1 MPVSGGGLISGIAVA
16 AKARLPDVR
25 VVAVEPELAGDLAE
39 GCAAGERVI
48 WPAAQTGRT
57 IADGL
62 RTTSVGELNW
72 EHIAALVDDVV
83 TVTEDEILAAMRR
96 VVLDDKLVCEPSG
109 AVAVAGYLA
118 DRGASAGPVG
128 RGRLGRQCRSAAAG
142 RGRLRAADAAWL
154 G

>member
-1 MPVSGGGLISGIAVA
+1 MSAS
-16 AKARLPDVR
+16 
-25 VVAVEPELAGDLAE
+25 
-39 GCAAGERVI
+39 I

-72 EHIAALVDDVV
+72 EHIAALVDDVI

-96 VVLDDKLVCEPSG
+96 IVLDDKLVCEPSG

-118 DRGASAGPVG
+118 DHAASAGLAVAVVSGGNVDPACSSEVLAG
-128 RGRLGRQCRSAAAG
+128 DVRRLG
-142 RGRLRAADAAWL
+142 WL
-154 G
+154 GSPTRPDDVRQSA